1 MAAKLVFI
9 SDIHGNIEALESVI
23 KDIKDRQIGLEN
35 IYCLGD
41 LVGYGPRPDEVIE
54 LIRKYNI
61 KTVLGNYDEA
71 VGFYLPTCGCNI
83 DTPSDKLKTQNS
95 LNWTGQHTSENNKE
109 FLRDLEEQITLE
121 IKGYKLLLIHA
132 SPYSINDYI
141 YENDMEK
148 QEEIA
153 ENLEE
158 DIIVFGHTHYSYNK
172 KIKNKLFINT
182 GSAGRPKDG
191 DNRACYCIV
200 EIGTNVNI
208 KFIRVPYDVEKVAKE
223 IEKTELLD
231 EFAEL
236 LRTGKEIKDRR
247 RE

>member
-9 SDIHGNIEALESVI
+9 SDIHSNIEALESVI
-23 KDIKDRQIGLEN
+23 KDIKDMRINTEN

-41 LVGYGPRPDEVIE
+41 LVGYGPRPNEVIE
-54 LIRKYNI
+54 LIREYNI
-61 KTVLGNYDEA
+61 KTILGNYDEA

-83 DTPSDKLKTQNS
+83 DTPSDKIKTQNS

-109 FLRDLEEQITLE
+109 FLRDLEEQITME
-121 IKGYKLLLIHA
+121 IEGYKLLLTHA
-132 SPYSINDYI
+132 SPYSINDYV
-141 YENDMEK
+141 YENYTEK

-158 DIIVFGHTHYSYNK
+158 DIIVFGHTHFPYIK
-172 KIKNKLFINT
+172 KIKDKLFVNT
-182 GSAGRPKDG
+182 GSVGRAKDG

-200 EIGTNVNI
+200 EIGTDVNV

-236 LRTGKEIKDRR
+236 LRTGKEIKNK
-247 RE
+247 

>member
-1 MAAKLVFI
+1 MATKLVFI

-23 KDIKDRQIGLEN
+23 KDIKDKQISSEN

-41 LVGYGPRPDEVIE
+41 LVGYGPKPNEVIE

-61 KTVLGNYDEA
+61 KTILGNYDEA

-83 DTPSDKLKTQNS
+83 DSPSDKIKTQNS
-95 LNWTGQHTSENNKE
+95 LCWTGQHTSENNKE

-121 IKGYKLLLIHA
+121 IEDYKLLLTHA
-132 SPYSINDYI
+132 STNSISDYV
-141 YENDMEK
+141 YESEAEK

-158 DIIVFGHTHYSYNK
+158 DIIVFGHTHYPYSK
-172 KIKNKLFINT
+172 KIKDKLFINT
-182 GSAGRPKDG
+182 GSVGRPKDG

-200 EIGTNVNI
+200 EIGTDVTV
-208 KFIRVPYDVEKVAKE
+208 KFVRVPYDVEKVAKE
-223 IEKTELLD
+223 IEKTELLN

-236 LRTGKEIKDRR
+236 LRTGKEIKNK
-247 RE
+247 